1 LKVKLAVGGS
11 VAVAL
16 NAMYLPCAD
25 EYYDTSDLVTF
36 SETCSIYPP
45 ISIAKFVGGKNV
57 PEWVAF
63 PV

>member
-1 LKVKLAVGGS
+1 
-11 VAVAL
+11 
-16 NAMYLPCAD
+16 MYLPCAD